1 MKPVKNFRT
10 NFRTNFR
17 ASALVIALVGLASVI
32 PASGF
37 AGSVRIFAA
46 QKNSSSL
53 QKAAKADFSGKWDL
67 NVTTD
72 GGPISAKMDVK
83 VAADGSITGT
93 VESAEYGS
101 SAISSGS
108 VTDASFVIKF
118 NISGDGNAIQV
129 IMNGTFDEKT
139 LKGSGSAGDAGFS
152 FTGTR
157 ASSSQK

>member
-1 MKPVKNFRT
+1 MKPVKNFKT
-10 NFRTNFR
+10 LV
-17 ASALVIALVGLASVI
+17 LVIALVALVSVI
-32 PASGF
+32 PAGAKISDAHENF
-37 AGSVRIFAA
+37 
-46 QKNSSSL
+46 SSL
-53 QKAAKADFSGKWDL
+53 QKAAKADLSGKWDL

-101 SAISSGS
+101 STISSGS

-129 IMNGTFDEKT
+129 VMNGTFDEKS

-152 FTGTR
+152 FTGAR
-157 ASSSQK
+157 ASSSQN